1 MPESPFRCV
10 LDVKAKLGESPTWS
24 VAEQALWFVDITA
37 PALHRFDPATGAH
50 AVMPMPS
57 SVGCMGLRAQGGFV
71 VALRDGLWL
80 ADAHGRLERKVA
92 QAPYDLTTTAST
104 TAASI
109 LRDDSGSAR

>member
-24 VAEQALWFVDITA
+24 AAEQALWFVDITA

-57 SVGCMGLRAQGGFV
+57 SDPASVIRPMIEGLSP
-71 VALRDGLWL
+71 W
-80 ADAHGRLERKVA
+80 
-92 QAPYDLTTTAST
+92 S
-104 TAASI
+104 
-109 LRDDSGSAR
+109 